1 MDISLPDLTMKSL
14 DDSDYES
21 RENTICEDVKVR
33 GVCFRELGIQFHST
47 SLVMGMFLSPQDF
60 NVYCCVIVL
69 LLLLLLLLL
78 LHDF

>member
-47 SLVMGMFLSPQDF
+47 SLVMGMFF
-60 NVYCCVIVL
+60 L
-69 LLLLLLLLL
+69 LYAFLIEGREIRAKT
-78 LHDF
+78 